1 MSGRMEELVSQEQ
14 FGFFVH
20 IQVKPGSEEEFLIGL
35 NQNLDKVRE
44 EPAFINCFIL
54 QDEQDPTK
62 FVLYE
67 TWEGTREE
75 FFNVQMK
82 QPYRQ
87 PYEESLMRL
96 LAKPR
101 EIQINWRILRSATR

>member
-1 MSGRMEELVSQEQ
+1 MEETMSQEQ

-20 IQVKPGSEEEFLIGL
+20 IQVKPGSEHEFLTGL
-35 NQNLDKVRE
+35 NQNLDKVRV

-54 QDEQDPTK
+54 QDEEDPTK

-67 TWEGTREE
+67 IWEGTRED
-75 FFNVQMK
+75 FFNVQMT

-87 PYEESLMRL
+87 PYEESLTRL

-101 EIQINWRILRSATR
+101 DIQTNWRILRSATREEKD